1 MKARIV
7 SFRRGRHNFRPNQ
20 LLLEVQGLD
29 SKAKASK
36 LIGKKVVWVTP
47 GKKQIHGKIAACH
60 GNNGVVR
67 ARFSKGLPGTAI
79 GKDAEI
85 LEK

>member
-20 LLLEVQGLD
+20 LLLEVEGFD
-29 SKAKASK
+29 SRARASS
-36 LIGKKVVWVTP
+36 LIGKRVVWASP
-47 GKKQIHGKIAACH
+47 ARKLIHGKVTATH
-60 GNNGVVR
+60 GNNGVIR
-67 ARFSKGLPGTAI
+67 ARFQKGLPGEAI

>member
-1 MKARIV
+1 MKARVV

-20 LLLEVQGLD
+20 LLLEVEGFD
-29 SKAKASK
+29 SKSSASS
-36 LIGKKVVWVTP
+36 LIGRKVVWSSP
-47 GKKQIHGKIAACH
+47 AKKLIHGKITACH

-67 ARFSKGLPGTAI
+67 ARFSKGLPGEAI
-79 GKDAEI
+79 GSDVEI